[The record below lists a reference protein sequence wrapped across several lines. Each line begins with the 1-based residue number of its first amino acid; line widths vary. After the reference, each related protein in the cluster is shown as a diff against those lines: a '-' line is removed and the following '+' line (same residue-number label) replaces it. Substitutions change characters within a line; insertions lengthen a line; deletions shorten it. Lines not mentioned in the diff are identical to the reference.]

1 MATKDNVNAESEH
14 EKWRRLLHPLIT
26 GMVALMA
33 AVTLYIQHKDSGSSD
48 ARLTAIE
55 VEHKSF
61 QTWQDK
67 IEHRIEATG
76 KDIATLNVQ
85 LAQVLVKMDIVIET
99 LKEYKNGGYGRK

>member
-1 MATKDNVNAESEH
+1 MSQRNEETEH

-26 GMVALMA
+26 GMVGLMTIA
-33 AVTLYIQHKDSGSSD
+33 TLYIQHKVGGTSD

-55 VEHKSF
+55 IEQKSMM
-61 QTWQDK
+61 QWKDK
-67 IEHRIEATG
+67 AEVRIEATG

-99 LKEYKNGGYGRK
+99 LKDYKNSGRK

>member
-1 MATKDNVNAESEH
+1 MSQRNEETEH

-26 GMVALMA
+26 GMVSFLTIF
-33 AVTLYIQHKDSGSSD
+33 TLYIQHKDSGASE

-55 VEHKSF
+55 VEHRSMQQWK
-61 QTWQDK
+61 DK
-67 IEHRIEATG
+67 AEVRIEATG

-99 LKEYKNGGYGRK
+99 LKEYKNGSSGRK

>member
-1 MATKDNVNAESEH
+1 MSQRNEETEH

-33 AVTLYIQHKDSGSSD
+33 AATFYIQHKDSGNSE

-55 VEHKSF
+55 VEHRAIQQWK
-61 QTWQDK
+61 DK
-67 IEHRIEATG
+67 AEVRIEATG

-99 LKEYKNGGYGRK
+99 LKEYKNGSSGRK

>member
-1 MATKDNVNAESEH
+1 MATEVNDTEH

-26 GMVALMA
+26 GMVTLMGIA
-33 AVTLYIQHKDSGSSD
+33 TLYIQHKDSGASE
-48 ARLTAIE
+48 ARMTAIE
-55 VEHKSF
+55 IEHKSF

-67 IEHRIEATG
+67 TEHRIEATG

-99 LKEYKNGGYGRK
+99 LKEYGRNDGRKK

>member
-1 MATKDNVNAESEH
+1 MANETEQD
-14 EKWRRLLHPLIT
+14 KWRKILHPLIT
-26 GMVALMA
+26 GAVAFMA
-33 AVTLYIQHKDSGSSD
+33 AATLYIQHKDSGSSE

-67 IEHRIEATG
+67 TEHRIEATG

-99 LKEYKNGGYGRK
+99 LREYGHNDGRKK